1 MLKTFSRKK
10 IHAAVI
16 LNFLSRLSESSERQR
31 TKSGTTVA
39 KPPIAGSDKR
49 KLNRKKKKKRDGINM
64 PVSKVR
70 DDRITNLPL
79 FKDYPAHHNDL
90 ETSNT

>member
-1 MLKTFSRKK
+1 MSLLATVVTVLDHIYFIIMLKTFSRKK

-31 TKSGTTVA
+31 TKSGATVA

-49 KLNRKKKKKRDGINM
+49 KLNRKKKEEKGRDKYASLQGE
-64 PVSKVR
+64 R
-70 DDRITNLPL
+70 
-79 FKDYPAHHNDL
+79 
-90 ETSNT
+90 